1 LLTGVKKQEY
11 TNATST
17 GMVNATTHEWDGG
30 IISRLGFDKGLFGS
44 LSQPGEQVGF
54 VKDDVAKE
62 IGYKPLVVLPAT
74 HDTASA
80 VLAAPLSGQTPYI
93 SSGTWSL
100 LGVEQNAVHSDDNS
114 RMVNYSNEG
123 SINFTFRYQKNIMGL
138 WMIQSIKRELND
150 KYDFAQLSQM
160 ARGVQTD
167 YLVNVNDNRFLSPE
181 SMIDEV
187 QAAVGQKLDTATLM
201 RVVYNSLAKSYLEA
215 IEELERN
222 TNTQFKTLNII
233 GGGCRDMLLNELTA
247 QLTKKTI
254 ITGPV
259 EATAIG
265 NLIMQMIGVG
275 QLKGIQAARDI
286 IKKSFDINE
295 VRV

>member
-1 LLTGVKKQEY
+1 MLMLPDLLNFLLTGVKKQEY

-80 VLAAPLSGQTPYI
+80 V
-93 SSGTWSL
+93 

-247 QLTKKTI
+247 QLTKKAI

-275 QLKGIQAARDI
+275 QLKSIQAARDI